1 MKTHLSFSLPLHSPF
16 TSLSLLFFF
25 SLFTFLLL
33 TACSTNNTEA
43 PTPLT
48 QDALLDSIDSMD
60 LALREDLQFD
70 TTKSNK
76 MVAWCLEYA
85 ERFPEDSMAPV
96 YLLKTAQIQINSGEF
111 EQGLATLDSIIEL
124 YPGFEDVAICQY
136 LKGQAYEQNQQY
148 DKAREAYTLFV
159 TNYPDHYLAPDTRK
173 MLPLV
178 GLSPEEQLEKVLAQK
193 NQKATRKR

>member
-1 MKTHLSFSLPLHSPF
+1 MKTSSIKHTRRQLRQRFHILYFSFF
-16 TSLSLLFFF
+16 I
-25 SLFTFLLL
+25 LLL
-33 TACSTNNTEA
+33 TACSTSNTED
-43 PTPLT
+43 PQPLT
-48 QDALLDSIDSMD
+48 QEALLDSIDSMD

-70 TTKSNK
+70 TSKSSK

-96 YLLKTAQIQINSGEF
+96 YLLKTAQIQINGGEF
-111 EQGLATLDSIIEL
+111 EQGLSILDSIIEL

-159 TNYPDHYLAPDTRK
+159 TEYPDHYLAPDTRK

-193 NQKATRKR
+193 KNKR

>member
-1 MKTHLSFSLPLHSPF
+1 MKYKHYCHFTPFHS
-16 TSLSLLFFF
+16 SSLLFSPFL
-25 SLFTFLLL
+25 LFLIFLL
-33 TACSTNNTEA
+33 TACSSNNTET
-43 PTPLT
+43 PQPLT
-48 QDALLDSIDSMD
+48 QEALLDSIDSLD
-60 LALREDLQFD
+60 LSMREDLRLD
-70 TTKSNK
+70 TAKSNQ

-85 ERFPEDSMAPV
+85 SRFPEDSLAPV
-96 YLLKTAQIQINSGEF
+96 YMLKTAQIQINSGEF
-111 EQGLATLDSIIEL
+111 EQGLNTLDSIIEL

-178 GLSPEEQLEKVLAQK
+178 GLSPEEQLEKILAQK
-193 NQKATRKR
+193 KNKR

>member
-1 MKTHLSFSLPLHSPF
+1 MKYKHHCPF
-16 TSLSLLFFF
+16 TPSHSISLHLTPYLLFSF
-25 SLFTFLLL
+25 FLLA
-33 TACSTNNTEA
+33 ACSSNNTEA

-48 QDALLDSIDSMD
+48 QEALLDSIDSMD

-96 YLLKTAQIQINSGEF
+96 YLLKTAQIQINGGEF
-111 EQGLATLDSIIEL
+111 EQGLSVLDSIIEL
-124 YPGFEDVAICQY
+124 YPGFEDVAICLY

-178 GLSPEEQLEKVLAQK
+178 GLSPEEQLEKILAQK
-193 NQKATRKR
+193 KNKR